1 MARARSHAGRPLPAS
16 VKQRDFTLTTKNRGK
31 NEGPDLTTLLK
42 EIVED
47 SETLLDQQLSLL
59 RAEVHEQLQRAGEA
73 ALSLGAGAGLVATG
87 GALSALMVVH
97 ALHKATRLPLW
108 ACYGLVGGTLG
119 AWGAR
124 LLAAGRREAASVR
137 LLPPPRTAAALKENL
152 TWIKE
157 QTTPATT

>member
-1 MARARSHAGRPLPAS
+1 
-16 VKQRDFTLTTKNRGK
+16 LTTKRREK
-31 NEGPDLTTLLK
+31 RDEPDLTTLLK

-47 SETLLDQQLSLL
+47 SERLIEQQMRLL
-59 RAEVHEQLQRAGEA
+59 RAEVQEQLQRAEEA

-87 GALSALMVVH
+87 GAFSALMIVH

-119 AWGAR
+119 ALGTS
-124 LLAAGRREAASVR
+124 LLAAGRKEAANIR
-137 LLPPPRTAAALKENL
+137 LLPPPRTAAALRENL

-157 QTTPATT
+157 QTTSATT

>member
-1 MARARSHAGRPLPAS
+1 
-16 VKQRDFTLTTKNRGK
+16 LTTKRREK
-31 NEGPDLTTLLK
+31 RDEPDLTTLLK

-47 SETLLDQQLSLL
+47 SERLIEQQMRLL
-59 RAEVHEQLQRAGEA
+59 RAEVQEQLQRAEVA

-87 GALSALMVVH
+87 GAFSALMVVH

-119 AWGAR
+119 ALGTS
-124 LLAAGRREAASVR
+124 LLAAGRKEAANIR
-137 LLPPPRTAAALKENL
+137 LLPPPRTAAALRENL

-157 QTTPATT
+157 QTTSATT